1 MVTQVVQAVVVQW
14 EQPQEIRLAVER
26 LPKETL
32 AVQQVMETQAVV
44 AIVEQEFS

>member
-1 MVTQVVQAVVVQW
+1 MVTQVGLVAVALW
-14 EQPQEIRLAVER
+14 EPLQETRLAVER

-32 AVQQVMETQAVV
+32 AVQQVMETQVAV